1 MRDSGF
7 WHDFGSGS
15 PGWWGGYGRH
25 RWRRRLRRGILKYVL
40 LKLVSDLPRHG
51 YDLIRAV
58 REQGWAGGPGS
69 VYPILGVLERAG
81 FVESVEE
88 DGRRTYKVTE
98 KGKRLLDEHLEEIT
112 GIFSDRDDA
121 DDGPEPGEE
130 LRDAL
135 VRLSK
140 AVTQIGETSKPE
152 TIERVRDL
160 LDRARKEIYTLLA
173 QE

>member
-1 MRDSGF
+1 M
-7 WHDFGSGS
+7 
-15 PGWWGGYGRH
+15 
-25 RWRRRLRRGILKYVL
+25 RRGILKYVL
-40 LKLVSDLPRHG
+40 LKLLADLPRHG

-58 REQGWAGGPGS
+58 REYGWAGGPGS

-81 FVESVEE
+81 YVESVEE

-98 KGKRLLDEHLEEIT
+98 KGKRLLHEHLEEIA
-112 GIFSDRDDA
+112 GFFSERDA
-121 DDGPEPGEE
+121 DDEPEPGED

-135 VRLSK
+135 MRLTK
-140 AVTQIGETSKPE
+140 AVTQLGETSKAE

-160 LDRARKEIYTLLA
+160 LDRTRKEIYTLLA